1 MSNKKVLAGL
11 LCALVVVCSS
21 APVLAKDT
29 ESEATGQ
36 FASLVSPRMSLTDN
50 ATSTLRISGSTASV
64 TGIVKMAPAGKRI
77 SMTTSLLCNG
87 RVVNSWSTPTSTT
100 STKST
105 IQKSV
110 KLTTKG
116 TYQVKTEYTVY
127 GDSGSESGTSY
138 SGSVKY

>member
-1 MSNKKVLAGL
+1 MPSKKALAGL
-11 LCALVVVCSS
+11 LCALVVASS
-21 APVLAKDT
+21 SSPVLAKDT

-36 FASLVSPRMSLTDN
+36 FASLVSPRMSLTDG
-50 ATSTLRISGSTASV
+50 SSSKLKISGSTASV

-87 RVVNSWSTPTSTT
+87 RVVNSWSSNSTVSQTSI
-100 STKST
+100 K
-105 IQKSV
+105 KSV
-110 KLTTKG
+110 KLTAKG

-138 SGSVKY
+138 SVSVKY

>member
-1 MSNKKVLAGL
+1 MPSKKALAGL
-11 LCALVVVCSS
+11 LCALVVVSSS
-21 APVLAKDT
+21 APVLAQNPENEMSALFT
-29 ESEATGQ
+29 NQ
-36 FASLVSPRMSLTDN
+36 ILPRMSLTAS
-50 ATSTLRISGSTASV
+50 ATSTIAISGSTASV
-64 TGIVKMAPAGKRI
+64 IGIVKMAPAGRRI

-110 KLTTKG
+110 KLTAKG

-138 SGSVKY
+138 SVSVKY